1 MRHIATALL
10 ATTALFV
17 GLAQSASAADRGVP
31 YRAAPP
37 PPPAPVFSW
46 TGFYVGGHG
55 GCAHDR
61 KDYTPGPFRNAD
73 PAGPSAFTID
83 TANGGG
89 CYGGAQVGYN
99 YQVASWV
106 LGIEADGS
114 WGSIKSKTN
123 LLETEPGAIETL
135 ALYDQKL
142 TSFGTVRG
150 RLGYTWNW
158 GTTPTLWYVTGGW
171 AWARN
176 ELTTTALDGVVNTL
190 TDSQSHTGWTIGTG
204 LEVALGWNWSLKGEY
219 LYMDLDNKGYTTA
232 FITDDGALPGTRL
245 TNVDLKIH
253 TVRMGLNY
261 RFGGY
266 GGYGSY

>member
-10 ATTALFV
+10 ATTALFA
-17 GLAQSASAADRGVP
+17 GLAQSASAADMRVP

-37 PPPAPVFSW
+37 APQGFSW

-55 GCAHDR
+55 GCAQDR
-61 KDYTPGPFRNAD
+61 KNYTPSPFANAD
-73 PAGPSAFTID
+73 PGDPAPFIID

-89 CYGGAQVGYN
+89 CYGGVQVGYN
-99 YQVASWV
+99 YQIASWV
-106 LGIEADGS
+106 WGIEADGS
-114 WGSIKSKTN
+114 WGSVKSKTN
-123 LLETEPGAIETL
+123 LHEVEPGEIETL

-158 GTTPTLWYVTGGW
+158 GTAPILLYATGGW

-176 ELTTTALDGVVNTL
+176 ELTTTALDGVQNAL
-190 TDSQSHTGWTIGTG
+190 TNSQTHGGWTVGTG
-204 LEVALGWNWSLKGEY
+204 LEVALGGNWSFKGEY
-219 LYMDLDNKGYTTA
+219 LYMDFDNKAYATA
-232 FITDDGALPGTRL
+232 LITDDGALPGTRAS
-245 TNVDLKIH
+245 NVDLKIH
-253 TVRMGLNY
+253 TVRVGLNY

-266 GGYGSY
+266 GGYGAY